1 MIDNV
6 DELYSPLVD
15 PFVQRVTADI
25 YAFRHCDGTSQNPSC
40 VAITSKNDEASAHTR
55 QTLFVGGKRERILGT
70 ENRTA
75 ICSQPILCSTEQ

>member
-6 DELYSPLVD
+6 DELYIPLVD

-55 QTLFVGGKRERILGT
+55 QTLFVGVNVNEFWGPNGHL
-70 ENRTA
+70 
-75 ICSQPILCSTEQ
+75 QSTDFVQH